1 MHIYGV
7 AKYIKFMLLLMNKW
21 RNCPLSMYAHNV
33 LGYISGMH
41 PNLSKVTMHL
51 NPFWTNYPTHLYKP
65 LIATNGKQKE
75 QQPDCLDVCVHW
87 CVSAYQHSH
96 TFYFFFY
103 LFTFFLV
110 LFCLL
115 HTQTHKDTT
124 EQSNKYMHRQC
135 TLRILD
141 SLFAPDHQ
149 LAVAN
154 SSSEIESISLY
165 TCRAY
170 FFTFFLVIVIGMN
183 GLSDLIMGIVSG
195 PECKKAWCECINT
208 KMVHQLLCLCL
219 QKHPRKVL
227 RGGGKNSQYYQTHSD
242 TEEIPA
248 HAKKKETRE
257 QSDS

>member
-33 LGYISGMH
+33 LGYINGMH

-65 LIATNGKQKE
+65 LIATNGKQKSSN
-75 QQPDCLDVCVHW
+75 LTVWMYVYTGVWVHT
-87 CVSAYQHSH
+87 STA
-96 TFYFFFY
+96 TPFIFFFY

-183 GLSDLIMGIVSG
+183 GLSDL
-195 PECKKAWCECINT
+195 
-208 KMVHQLLCLCL
+208 
-219 QKHPRKVL
+219 
-227 RGGGKNSQYYQTHSD
+227 
-242 TEEIPA
+242 
-248 HAKKKETRE
+248 
-257 QSDS
+257 

>member
-1 MHIYGV
+1 MENKRAATWLSGCMCTLVCECIPAQPH
-7 AKYIKFMLLLMNKW
+7 LL
-21 RNCPLSMYAHNV
+21 
-33 LGYISGMH
+33 
-41 PNLSKVTMHL
+41 
-51 NPFWTNYPTHLYKP
+51 
-65 LIATNGKQKE
+65 
-75 QQPDCLDVCVHW
+75 
-87 CVSAYQHSH
+87 
-96 TFYFFFY
+96 FFFY

-154 SSSEIESISLY
+154 SSNEIESISLY

-227 RGGGKNSQYYQTHSD
+227 RGGKKNSQYYQTHSD